1 MLESF
6 SQGVLLGLGVAVP
19 FGPLNVLILS
29 YALKSFKNAFA
40 LGLGA
45 MSADIFY
52 LLLLLFGALR
62 FANEPL
68 VQRIIAVAGFCFLTY
83 MAFLMLKSKAQTL
96 EVREKFQQ
104 EGIAKSYFKGFGLN
118 ILNPFII
125 GFWASVS
132 LIFRDS
138 GSAQMMVAG
147 LFVAI
152 LAWVFSLSFI
162 VAKFSHLFTA
172 KVVRVINIV
181 SAAIIEYFA
190 LLLLWKIFVVN
201 SSL

>member
-6 SQGVLLGLGVAVP
+6 SQGILLGLGVAVP

-52 LLLLLFGALR
+52 MLLLLLGALH
-62 FANEPL
+62 FLSEGL
-68 VQRIIAVAGFCFLTY
+68 VRQIVAVLGFCFLTY
-83 MAFLMLKSKAQTL
+83 MAFLMLKSKAKTL
-96 EVREKFQQ
+96 EFNAKFQQ
-104 EGIAKSYFKGFGLN
+104 ESVLKSYFKGFGLN

-132 LIFRDS
+132 LIFTQS
-138 GSAQMMVAG
+138 ASAQMMVLG
-147 LFVAI
+147 LFLAI
-152 LAWVFSLSFI
+152 LAWVFSLAFI

-172 KVVRVINIV
+172 KIVRIINVV
-181 SAAIIEYFA
+181 SAVIIEYFA
-190 LLLLWKIFVVN
+190 LLLIWEIFITA
-201 SSL
+201 